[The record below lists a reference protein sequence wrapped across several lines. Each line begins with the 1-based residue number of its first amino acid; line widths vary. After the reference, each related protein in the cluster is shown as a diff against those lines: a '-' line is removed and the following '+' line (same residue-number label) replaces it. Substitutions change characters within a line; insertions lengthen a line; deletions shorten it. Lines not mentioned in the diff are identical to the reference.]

1 MGAHHRI
8 LFVALLGFAGL
19 GLVARLIESD
29 GKSISAAAQV
39 DLTTVGDGVP
49 SSSVDD
55 LLVTDVVEPF
65 ETPGAFAPTTT
76 IPLALEI
83 VTSTVAADNGCAD
96 SGHSAVIDRDN
107 QRAWLCNDNHVTEK
121 FVMTSAN
128 SQPDVGTYKV
138 YAKDLNA
145 ASTLTGK
152 YSTMTHFVAFTK
164 GKYRG
169 ARIAFHSIPKYSNG
183 EYIQSLES
191 VGTAEMHGASSGCI
205 RVLPDD
211 SVKIWNWLATGDPVT
226 VVS

>member
-1 MGAHHRI
+1 MNAHHRI
-8 LFVALLGFAGL
+8 LLAALLGFAGL
-19 GLVARLIESD
+19 GVVARVIESD
-29 GKSISAAAQV
+29 GPSISATDQLGSPATGEV
-39 DLTTVGDGVP
+39 V
-49 SSSVDD
+49 SVTS
-55 LLVTDVVEPF
+55 LVTDVVEPF
-65 ETPGAFAPTTT
+65 ETPAAAPPATTFGPAATPTT
-76 IPLALEI
+76 PEVL
-83 VTSTVAADNGCAD
+83 ADNGCAD

-107 QRAWLCNDNHVTEK
+107 QRAWLCNDNQVTDK

-145 ASTLTGK
+145 SSTLTGK

-164 GKYRG
+164 GKYKG
-169 ARIAFHSIPKYSNG
+169 ARIAFHSLPKYSNG
-183 EYIQSLES
+183 EYIQPLES

-211 SVKIWNWLATGDPVT
+211 AVKIWNWLATGDPVI